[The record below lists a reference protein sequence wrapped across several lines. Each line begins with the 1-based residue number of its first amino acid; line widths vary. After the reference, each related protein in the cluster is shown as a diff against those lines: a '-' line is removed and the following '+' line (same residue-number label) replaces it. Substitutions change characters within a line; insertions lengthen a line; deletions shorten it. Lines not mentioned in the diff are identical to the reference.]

1 MITTEADSLEK
12 EVAFFEQHREDFVNQ
27 ANGKFALV
35 KGESLVGIFETQAAA
50 IRAGYRNFGNQPF
63 LVKQIVLADL
73 PLNIAV
79 GEKSRHGA
87 CNM

>member
-1 MITTEADSLEK
+1 MITAEADSLEK
-12 EVAFFEQHREDFVNQ
+12 EVAFFEQHREDLVNQ

-35 KGESLVGIFETQAAA
+35 KGESLVGIFETQTEA

-73 PLNIAV
+73 PLNFTSFHV
-79 GEKSRHGA
+79 GV
-87 CNM
+87 